1 LRFGRESLIL
11 AANFERIRAERGKF
25 RMQALAKAGLR
36 AAARLAA
43 VAFACAFLFGAG
55 PALAQGP
62 TPTDPA
68 TSYIHLSSTSSLFD
82 LSTRFMRHLG
92 TEAANSTAGPPLVSN
107 PQGSGADLAVSP
119 QQQQRWR
126 TWFEGYGQ
134 MSRMSAQDAFPGDRR
149 RVWGGV
155 AGVGYTAAPGVSF
168 GASVDQSRT
177 KIDIVSLPQSAF
189 LDITQVGVNAAFDS
203 GPWTLGIAGIH
214 GFGSVKTRRDD
225 IAGLVNTASYDARL
239 WGAFAELSYLW
250 SSGNFRVV
258 PKAGADWARSQTA
271 SFIETGGPGAV
282 TGSDQTSS
290 RTRIFGG
297 AEIGHTWIF
306 DRSFLDLSAYGRGVY
321 IVQQNISAL
330 QVDSDTTAPI
340 SVQGV
345 GESRIG
351 ADAGA
356 TATYRLSAM
365 TRVYASYD
373 GRFRSNFT
381 SHTGTAGIEFR
392 W

>member
-1 LRFGRESLIL
+1 MQTAAEARFG
-11 AANFERIRAERGKF
+11 
-25 RMQALAKAGLR
+25 AKALR
-36 AAARLAA
+36 AALALAA
-43 VAFACAFLFGAG
+43 ASVAFGIA
-55 PALAQGP
+55 PASAQVA
-62 TPTDPA
+62 TPTDRQ
-68 TSYIHLSSTSSLFD
+68 TGNIHISAGSSLFD
-82 LSTRFMRHLG
+82 LATRFMRHLG

-107 PQGSGADLAVSP
+107 PRGGGADLAVSP

-134 MSRMSAQDAFPGDRR
+134 WSRMSAQDAFPGDRR

-177 KIDIVSLPQSAF
+177 KIDIVGLPQSAF
-189 LDITQVGVNAAFDS
+189 IDLTQVGVNAAFES
-203 GPWTLGIAGIH
+203 GAWTLGIAGIH
-214 GFGSVKTRRDD
+214 GFGSVRTRRDD
-225 IAGLVNTASYDARL
+225 IAGAVNTAAYDAKL

-250 SSGNFRVV
+250 SSGNFRIV
-258 PKAGADWARSQTA
+258 PKAGADWARAETS
-271 SFIETGGPGAV
+271 SFTETGGPSAV
-282 TGSDQTSS
+282 MGSDQSSS
-290 RTRIFGG
+290 RTRIFAG
-297 AEIGHTWIF
+297 AEIGHTWAF
-306 DRSFLDLSAYGRGVY
+306 DRSFFDLSAYGRVVD
-321 IVQQNISAL
+321 IVQQNIGAL
-330 QVDSDTTAPI
+330 QVDGGAGTTPV

-345 GESRIG
+345 GESRLG

-381 SHTGTAGIEFR
+381 SHTGMAGIEFR